1 MCRCRIVTGLVTSHF
16 AGGASHDTTCDTRR
30 IEIGR
35 YDRPPALRNVFFKAY
50 PGAATKN
57 KSEANGGRFH
67 KEYEPTGHGV
77 REELVLVAA
86 EMQFI
91 ALL

>member
-1 MCRCRIVTGLVTSHF
+1 MTRVATREEMRLAGVTDH
-16 AGGASHDTTCDTRR
+16 
-30 IEIGR
+30 
-35 YDRPPALRNVFFKAY
+35 RPCEAPFFKAY